1 MTAGH
6 QVNALEH
13 DHQADV
19 EQQQHEHRMQPQ
31 TCGRDLR
38 GVARA
43 VIGQTPRELE
53 ARKNAAAPG
62 NRPDS

>member
-43 VIGQTPRELE
+43 VIGPE
-53 ARKNAAAPG
+53 ACATE
-62 NRPDS
+62 